1 MDIKK
6 LFIGGI
12 ASGILF
18 FLLGWLIYGILLMD
32 FMKANPGMAS
42 GFDRAQPDM
51 MYLVAGNL
59 LSGFLMAYIFT
70 KASVNTLVN
79 GFITGAVI
87 GLLMAASYDCM
98 NYAFTTLMSKK
109 MIMADVLAAAV
120 LTGIVG
126 AITGLIMGKLK

>member
-1 MDIKK
+1 MNIKK
-6 LFIGGI
+6 LFAGGI
-12 ASGILF
+12 TGGILF

-32 FMKANPGMAS
+32 FMKANPGAAS
-42 GFDRAQPDM
+42 GFDRATPDM

-59 LSGFLMAYIFT
+59 ISGFLMAYIFT

-79 GFITGAVI
+79 GFITGAII

-98 NYAFTTLMSKK
+98 NYAFTTMMSKK

-126 AITGLIMGKLK
+126 AIVGLIMGKIK